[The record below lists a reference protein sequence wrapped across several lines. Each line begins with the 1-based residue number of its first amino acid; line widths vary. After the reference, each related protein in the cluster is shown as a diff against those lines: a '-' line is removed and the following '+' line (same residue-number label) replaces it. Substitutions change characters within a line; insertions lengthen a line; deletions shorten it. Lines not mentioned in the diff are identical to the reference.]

1 MKQKSYLNS
10 RHLVLSFLFLVLL
23 STDGFGQKFILLQ
36 KGSNQ
41 KTRLKFEIGQE
52 FTYKT
57 TTYDFYIT
65 DIIVDIRN
73 DIIVLSENILQ
84 PKDITAVY
92 IKNKDPRNATLK
104 NLSFL
109 GMGAGLIFFTGGIIN
124 SLYHYGDLSQ
134 TSNSFGLSAGLFGAG
149 FLFSKLQYK
158 EFKHEGKNKI
168 QLVILY
174 GD

>member
-1 MKQKSYLNS
+1 MRKSILN
-10 RHLVLSFLFLVLL
+10 LKTFGVCFLFLILI

-41 KTRLKFEIGQE
+41 KTRLKFEIGEE
-52 FTYKT
+52 FTYKS

-65 DIIVDIRN
+65 DIIVDIKN

-84 PKDITAVY
+84 PKDITSVY
-92 IKNKDPRNATLK
+92 VRHKDPRNSTLK
-104 NLSFL
+104 NLSYL

-134 TSNSFGLSAGLFGAG
+134 TSNSLGLSVGLFGAG
-149 FLFSKLQYK
+149 YLISKLQYK
-158 EFKHEGKNKI
+158 EFKHQGNNKI